1 MFRSRARSAQ
11 ERPHCCGV
19 WGRVIVGPSCRQRS
33 SLAGPWPV
41 FRLLVPGAAAAP
53 SAPRCDADG
62 SRRISLEASSA
73 AVFGTPALGVGHP
86 LTSRHARSVSVTLL
100 GSPPRLRSTQLLRLA
115 TRVGGPGRSR
125 PPAFTPL
132 RLPLRA
138 AFPQPAERGFAL
150 LHSPT
155 GSVPS
160 LGGRCDSGRFGAI
173 LGRVRASSCCAASCP
188 TRPWLSPSPPLLPS
202 CGTSEEPAFPSPSFR
217 GWPGPPAPLP
227 LPPGFGTRHRFTR
240 GADVLAAA
248 AVTRSIFTRVRR
260 RSAFLLNRQFPFKE
274 TQIVSETGD
283 KLPTLSS
290 PGRRVPRHPGPV
302 LRGSGGGTSAP
313 GADTAFVFGG
323 RSAGGRPPGR
333 QARPRASR
341 TLPHRRLPCVA
352 PDTCSEFGNLSRG
365 STPPRQRR
373 VLVHS

>member
-1 MFRSRARSAQ
+1 M
-11 ERPHCCGV
+11 
-19 WGRVIVGPSCRQRS
+19 
-33 SLAGPWPV
+33 
-41 FRLLVPGAAAAP
+41 
-53 SAPRCDADG
+53 
-62 SRRISLEASSA
+62 
-73 AVFGTPALGVGHP
+73 
-86 LTSRHARSVSVTLL
+86 
-100 GSPPRLRSTQLLRLA
+100 
-115 TRVGGPGRSR
+115 
-125 PPAFTPL
+125 
-132 RLPLRA
+132 
-138 AFPQPAERGFAL
+138 

-240 GADVLAAA
+240 GVDVLAAA

-302 LRGSGGGTSAP
+302 LRGSGVAP
-313 GADTAFVFGG
+313 ALRELTPPSS
-323 RSAGGRPPGR
+323 SAGALRGAGR
-333 QARPRASR
+333 QAARPVPALRGRCLTAGSPASLR
-341 TLPHRRLPCVA
+341 TPV
-352 PDTCSEFGNLSRG
+352 LSLG
-365 STPPRQRR
+365 T
-373 VLVHS
+373 

>member
-1 MFRSRARSAQ
+1 MSILHVLPMMKDVARVSSATLLKSA
-11 ERPHCCGV
+11 ERLSTS
-19 WGRVIVGPSCRQRS
+19 PSLQVLGHTRPPFLELYYC
-33 SLAGPWPV
+33 
-41 FRLLVPGAAAAP
+41 
-53 SAPRCDADG
+53 SAP
-62 SRRISLEASSA
+62 
-73 AVFGTPALGVGHP
+73 P
-86 LTSRHARSVSVTLL
+86 L
-100 GSPPRLRSTQLLRLA
+100 PR
-115 TRVGGPGRSR
+115 
-125 PPAFTPL
+125 
-132 RLPLRA
+132 
-138 AFPQPAERGFAL
+138 
-150 LHSPT
+150 
-155 GSVPS
+155 
-160 LGGRCDSGRFGAI
+160 
-173 LGRVRASSCCAASCP
+173 
-188 TRPWLSPSPPLLPS
+188 
-202 CGTSEEPAFPSPSFR
+202 PSFR

-240 GADVLAAA
+240 GVDVLAAA